1 MTGIRKEKKRER
13 LKVTAVKFIIL
24 TVKQYIIDRGKGKVL
39 RMRTDKKRGEKPMEN
54 EEKWK
59 WYGMKL

>member
-1 MTGIRKEKKRER
+1 

-24 TVKQYIIDRGKGKVL
+24 TVKQYIIDRGKKVL
-39 RMRTDKKRGEKPMEN
+39 RMRTDKKRGEKHMEN